1 MPTFDQL
8 QDIFTEQELI
18 NSPSYDLFK
27 SKDKSNF
34 LKTKERDERQD
45 ASQRAYDRVE
55 ESRDDGGELLRPINK
70 LINKGLAEATDVLSL
85 GPLQDKLPTLEEL
98 GVEYDENFEE
108 NASIIKHLQTQAKVL
123 GRLGLNVPE
132 FFLGAGRDA
141 YREREKQYDAG
152 LSMKEIAEQE
162 DFLTTTL
169 PALITP
175 LEALGLGLPVKKFP
189 KYASSAFYAV
199 SQKLDDVINNYTGKI
214 QENQKEGNTM
224 PEVDVEKGS
233 FEDIFK
239 TTDMARGGDP
249 DQDNSEYGGAFSN
262 PITQEDPYMDIQKFI
277 NKPGYEN
284 LDELE
289 LFDIDMPLAKKKS
302 NNFLDDI
309 EGTKVAGMFGK
320 APFWAVAGI
329 NKSKILNESYSKGE
343 ANNLNNI
350 KNKTVKEGSY
360 EAQDTDT
367 SQFLDDTIPDG
378 TQVTK
383 PKSKKIIDSPEET
396 EDVFYSEI
404 EARFMDPNT
413 PETFENTE
421 DFFKFLNGKGISKA
435 EVNDYTLDGYLE
447 AAKKTGSSIK
457 KDDILD
463 IVRKAPIRKVDRI
476 TYGSS
481 EYGGLKNPQY
491 AYQHMEEGYLPGTYR
506 ENVLFLEPGNIPLD
520 PGVIKSGDPAHSFDE
535 KYVLGWT
542 RLSDRLAINPDP
554 VVTDGIG
561 SLAVKEVETLT
572 KNIDTVGNQARELKL
587 SALKKLS
594 EEDPYIKSYFDDG
607 LVDNDVS
614 INRLYTNYADELKA
628 QDSALYNQIEAFDD
642 KLYKDAEKLKVHN
655 NSSQA
660 NYINVTFAD
669 EIQSD
674 ILQQAKRFEEDITE
688 ALGDLIDSNSVV
700 RANAIANDWRLSEKL
715 NPEVVEF
722 FLENE
727 TVFRPM
733 FNSTQELQSF
743 VDEFAKNKA
752 IFKELADAGIR
763 PSKDLVKKANAAVKD
778 EQKMLKELKAT
789 LSETAME
796 YLYPNVPFKNRTEW
810 GSALVKNDLSIA
822 ANRLYGENK
831 VEGAGQWYAISP
843 SKYITKRYGQR
854 GGTATPLDQRNKDM
868 KGIGMEEFYGG
879 PDSVDTKG
887 KHYTSV
893 LEKILKKAAKE
904 NNSEFKVIKVKLD
917 NAEYANT
924 PGAINDQVK
933 NAENFK
939 EVFAIKITPEM
950 MLPHKTHRK
959 SGGFMYTPD
968 NVDIFEVA

>member
-18 NSPSYDLFK
+18 NSPSYDLYK

-34 LKTKERDERQD
+34 LKRKENAERDD
-45 ASQRAYDRVE
+45 ATLRSYDKIQ

-108 NASIIKHLQTQAKVL
+108 NASIIEHLQTQAKVL

-132 FFLGAGRDA
+132 FFFGAGRDA
-141 YREREKQYDAG
+141 YRDREKKYDAG

-175 LEALGLGLPVKKFP
+175 LEVVGLGLPVKKFP

-199 SQKLDDVINNYTGKI
+199 SNKLDDVINNYTGKI
-214 QENQKEGNTM
+214 QENQKEDNTM
-224 PEVDVEKGS
+224 PEVNLPEGS

-239 TTDMARGGDP
+239 TTNMARGGVP

-320 APFWAVAGI
+320 VPGWAVAGI
-329 NKSKILNESYSKGE
+329 DKAKILNQSYSKGE

-378 TQVTK
+378 TQVAK

-396 EDVFYSEI
+396 EDIFYSEI

-421 DFFKFLNGKGISKA
+421 DFYKFLNGKGISKA

-463 IVRKAPIRKVDRI
+463 IVRKAPIRKIDRI

-481 EYGGLKNPQY
+481 EYGGLKTPQY
-491 AYQHMEEGYLPGTYR
+491 ANQHMEEGYLPGTYR

-520 PGVIKSGDPAHSFDE
+520 PKVIKSGDPAHSFDE

-542 RLSDRLAINPDP
+542 RSSDRLAINPDP
-554 VVTDGIG
+554 VATNGIG
-561 SLAVKEVETLT
+561 SLAAKEVETLT
-572 KNIDTVGNQARELKL
+572 KNIDTVGNQAKELKL

-594 EEDPYIKSYFDDG
+594 EENVYIKEYFDDG
-607 LVDNDVS
+607 LVDSDVT
-614 INRLYTNYADELKA
+614 INRL
-628 QDSALYNQIEAFDD
+628 
-642 KLYKDAEKLKVHN
+642 
-655 NSSQA
+655 
-660 NYINVTFAD
+660 
-669 EIQSD
+669 
-674 ILQQAKRFEEDITE
+674 
-688 ALGDLIDSNSVV
+688 
-700 RANAIANDWRLSEKL
+700 
-715 NPEVVEF
+715 
-722 FLENE
+722 FLENK

-752 IFKELADAGIR
+752 TFKELADAGIR
-763 PSKDLVKKANAAVKD
+763 PSDDLVKKAAAAAQD
-778 EQKMLKELKAT
+778 EKKMLKELKAT
-789 LSETAME
+789 LSKTAME

-822 ANRLYGENK
+822 ANRLYGSNK

-843 SKYITKRYGQR
+843 SEYITKRYGQK
-854 GGTATPLDQRNKDM
+854 GGTATPLDERNKGM

-879 PDSVDTKG
+879 PNSVDTKG

-917 NAEYANT
+917 NTVYANT
-924 PGAINDQVK
+924 PSGRRGQVK
-933 NAENFK
+933 NTENFK